1 MARRS
6 VTNDRYRVEQKGHT
20 RKSASAAKP
29 KREAGESAAS
39 STSKKP
45 VKKGAAKKGATRW
58 GRGAAR
64 EPLPTVPSTPQMKAL
79 RRYWWILIGTAIVL
93 AVAMIPIQQL
103 KNQTLDSVLFGV
115 YAAALGGALY
125 LEFGPLRRARKAAIA
140 EAKAKESKGGKA
152 RANAKAAPEP
162 AAAEPTL
169 TDKVLG
175 FFGRKPKADHTDGV
189 LDVPPSSDND
199 AASAAAEEASGD
211 DDKKQ

>member
-29 KREAGESAAS
+29 KRSAGESAES

-64 EPLPTVPSTPQMKAL
+64 EPLPTVPSTPQMKTL

-140 EAKAKESKGGKA
+140 EAKSKDGKGSKSRAK
-152 RANAKAAPEP
+152 AKAAPEAQP
-162 AAAEPTL
+162 PESL
-169 TDKVLG
+169 FGKVAS
-175 FFGRKPKADHTDGV
+175 FFEGKPKPEPDDDEAPE
-189 LDVPPSSDND
+189 PPKDDND
-199 AASAAAEEASGD
+199 GERT
-211 DDKKQ
+211 

>member
-29 KREAGESAAS
+29 KRGAGESATS
-39 STSKKP
+39 SPSKKP
-45 VKKGAAKKGATRW
+45 AKKGAAKKGATRW

-64 EPLPTVPSTPQMKAL
+64 EPMPTVPTTPQMKTL

-93 AVAMIPIQQL
+93 AVAMIPIQRL
-103 KNQTLDSVLFGV
+103 KNTTLDSVLFGV

-140 EAKAKESKGGKA
+140 EAKAKEGKGSKSRGKA
-152 RANAKAAPEP
+152 KVALEPSQPEPQSLFGKVASFFEAKPKPEP
-162 AAAEPTL
+162 AEGEAAEP
-169 TDKVLG
+169 
-175 FFGRKPKADHTDGV
+175 PKD
-189 LDVPPSSDND
+189 DND
-199 AASAAAEEASGD
+199 GERT
-211 DDKKQ
+211 